1 MASRRR
7 RTGPSQTYREDST
20 WDSSRF
26 AIETAW
32 HRYQDNV
39 HLWNILPKRNVELA
53 PGMYDEFYGMLHRR
67 YWHKRLTRLPEKQI
81 DVALAKEF
89 YSNVYDPED
98 GSPKTCMLRGRTIQ
112 FDTQMLNEF
121 LGTPVILVEGEQLP
135 TYSQYLHSY
144 PDYKANRGQVL
155 HTKRAILAECRGSVV
170 EDSAEGPHHLGTDL
184 ECAFIHQPLTDLS
197 YIRH

>member
-1 MASRRR
+1 
-7 RTGPSQTYREDST
+7 
-20 WDSSRF
+20 
-26 AIETAW
+26 
-32 HRYQDNV
+32 
-39 HLWNILPKRNVELA
+39 
-53 PGMYDEFYGMLHRR
+53 MYDEFYGMLHRR

-144 PDYKANRGQVL
+144 PDYE
-155 HTKRAILAECRGSVV
+155 AITAKLCTPGGRFQLNVEGTLWKILWKDLTTLAQ
-170 EDSAEGPHHLGTDL
+170 T
-184 ECAFIHQPLTDLS
+184 
-197 YIRH
+197 